1 MIRWIATATFSLS
14 VIVAAFAVQAAAP
27 SALDKP
33 TGEVV
38 LTVKG
43 KITNMNADG
52 SAQFDMAMLE
62 RLAGR
67 KAVVETPWTKGKVT
81 FEGPLGKALLDAV
94 GGAGKTMKIR
104 ALNDYTVEV
113 PVADFVD
120 HPVILATKRDGSLMS
135 VREHGPIFVIY
146 PFDKEPDLYNEK
158 YFSRSVWQVSTI
170 IVE

>member
-1 MIRWIATATFSLS
+1 MSRW
-14 VIVAAFAVQAAAP
+14 FAVLGFSFLILSALPAGAAP
-27 SALDKP
+27 LAKP

-43 KITNMNADG
+43 KIGNMNGDG
-52 SAQFDMAMLE
+52 VAQFDLTMLE
-62 RLAGR
+62 NLAGR
-67 KAVVETPWTKGKVT
+67 KATMETPWTKGRVT

-94 GGAGKTMKIR
+94 GGGGKTMKIR

-113 PVADFVD
+113 PVADFLN
-120 HPVILATKRDGSLMS
+120 HPVMLATKRDGAVMS

-170 IVE
+170 IIE